1 MFFYSHPWDTVVKAA
16 WRKYPNPHNTAVI
29 GMDVVDRKVD
39 SSGVLRS
46 HRLLSTAWGLPG
58 WCTKVRMTILKN
70 QSQFQMTAFLLF
82 LTLSCRGRVA

>member
-58 WCTKVRMTILKN
+58 WCTKVRMTI
-70 QSQFQMTAFLLF
+70 
-82 LTLSCRGRVA
+82 